1 VIMHA
6 VKLLC
11 DLTRNRGGAAAVE
24 CGLVITMFLMVTLGV
39 IEIGRYAMMQQAL
52 IESVHAGGRYAVVH
66 GSKSTA
72 PATAASLESLVQ
84 NSSSALTP
92 SQVSVTVTFSPN
104 NSPGSTV
111 SIVATYPW
119 TPIVPLLKLSSA
131 TLKATSITTILN

>member
-1 VIMHA
+1 M
-6 VKLLC
+6 
-11 DLTRNRGGAAAVE
+11 
-24 CGLVITMFLMVTLGV
+24 
-39 IEIGRYAMMQQAL
+39 
-52 IESVHAGGRYAVVH
+52 VH

-104 NSPGSTV
+104 NSLGSTV